1 MKRITSIGEIL
12 FDVYPKFKKLG
23 GAPFN
28 FIYHIIKLTGEG
40 HFISRIGND
49 ENGEEI
55 LSFLN
60 SRNIS
65 EEFIQLDEIH
75 NTGEAIPTLSETKIP
90 VWEIK
95 KERAYDF
102 IELTKEIE
110 EVIQD
115 KTDCLYF
122 GTLAQREE
130 TSRKTIQSLFNNK
143 LKFFCDLNIRQNF
156 YNEETLENCL
166 NVSNALKLNED
177 ELKLITNIFIDKK
190 YDLHESASKI
200 RNKYD
205 IELLCVTLGESGSIL
220 FKDKMQDHCDTN
232 IKKEEIVDTVGAGD
246 AFAAIF
252 CLGYLLE
259 WDISKINRISSEFAS
274 EIVKINGA
282 LPDDDLIY
290 QKFRPYFSHE

>member
-28 FIYHIIKLTGEG
+28 FIYHIIKLTGDG
-40 HFISRIGND
+40 HFISRIGKD
-49 ENGEEI
+49 ENGKEI

-60 SRNIS
+60 SRDIS
-65 EEFIQLDEIH
+65 NKLIQIDEIH
-75 NTGEAIPTLSETKIP
+75 KTGEAIPTLNETKVP

-102 IELTKEIE
+102 IELTADVE
-110 EVIQD
+110 EVIKD

-130 TSRKTIQSLFNNK
+130 TSRKTIRSLFNNNI
-143 LKFFCDLNIRQNF
+143 KFFCDLNIRQNF
-156 YNEETLENCL
+156 YNKETLENSL
-166 NVSNALKLNED
+166 NVSNVLKLNED
-177 ELKLITNIFIDKK
+177 ELKLISNIFTGKK
-190 YDLHESASKI
+190 YDVRGSALEI
-200 RNKYD
+200 TNKYN
-205 IELLCVTLGESGSIL
+205 IELLCVTLGGNGSIL
-220 FKDKMQDHCDTN
+220 FKEETQNHCDTN
-232 IKKEEIVDTVGAGD
+232 IKNEEIVDTVGAGD
-246 AFAAIF
+246 AFAAVL
-252 CLGYLLE
+252 CLGYLLR
-259 WDISKINRISSEFAS
+259 WDISKINHISSEFAS

-290 QKFRPYFSHE
+290 QKFRPYFNYE